1 MKLLWVRG
9 KNIGSLGNFEID
21 LADRGVLLVSGYSE
35 DEGSSNGSG
44 KSTLAT
50 KAPLWIAFGETPGG
64 LKADAIANRHAK
76 KGCEGQMGFIA
87 EDGEEYWIDRRRP
100 AKLSLYK
107 GDDDISGTTAKQ
119 TQEMINKLLGTD
131 FKTFIQ
137 TSFFGQGRAAHYAS
151 LPPKDQKAVLEQIL
165 PMAEVDAWAAYADK
179 EAKKL
184 KPQLEEMNLNLRGA
198 LSEVQTLRGQL
209 HSCEEDGIQF
219 EQQREVRIVG
229 ARERAASVEE
239 SFKPSWEALG
249 DRPDQ
254 PVGGDIEKLIADDER
269 SLAVVKI
276 LQQENAVVLERC
288 RESGNAWDNTI
299 HRLQEL
305 EKELQT
311 ESACPTCGRLYD
323 ESTQQSVGDRL
334 RSCQSK
340 LADAK
345 KTHEQATEA
354 WLYYDGM
361 RKRYDEVIQTHN
373 DTLDRLRARLSA
385 TASWDQARTV
395 LVAKVEAATA
405 AAQAALAEAENATNP
420 HVTTAQRLTLEI
432 AAAEER
438 TETLKEEHD
447 RLTEE
452 YGHLVHWREVY
463 GKEMKLKLFEDACPF
478 LEERT
483 GQHLRQL
490 KNGQL
495 HCTFS
500 TVKRLA
506 TGEAKEEFNVECWS
520 ETGGRGFASLSGG
533 EQQMVSFAIGLALA
547 DLAKRVSGSHS
558 GLLILDEPLT
568 ELDARNCEAVVDY
581 LTAEIEQGRDTVL
594 MISNEEALKGLIQ
607 NRIHVEKSDGVSRVI
622 EENN

>member
-1 MKLLWVRG
+1 MKILWIRG
-9 KNIGSLGNFEID
+9 KNIGSLEEFELD
-21 LADRGVLLVSGYSE
+21 LADRGVLLVSGFSE

-64 LKADAIANRHAK
+64 LKADAIANRHSK

-119 TQEMINKLLGTD
+119 TQEMINKLLGID

-137 TSFFGQGRAAHYAS
+137 TSFFGQGRSAHYAS

-165 PMAEVDAWAAYADK
+165 PMAEVDGWAAYADK
-179 EAKKL
+179 EAKKI
-184 KPQLEEMNLNLRGA
+184 KPLLEETTLGLRGV

-209 HSCEEDGIQF
+209 QNCEGDGVQF
-219 EQQREVRIVG
+219 EQQREVKITG
-229 ARERAASVEE
+229 AREALKSVEE

-249 DRPDQ
+249 KP
-254 PVGGDIEKLIADDER
+254 PAEINGA
-269 SLAVVKI
+269 SLCLHVV
-276 LQQENAVVLERC
+276 
-288 RESGNAWDNTI
+288 
-299 HRLQEL
+299 EL
-305 EKELQT
+305 EKRITVAAELRDQAET
-311 ESACPTCGRLYD
+311 ARDLTGESQKLWGNKAGLLGHQVDDLKKEGTCPTCGRLYD
-323 ESTQQSVGDRL
+323 GESQETVNARRDEHMEELTEAETQHEECIKVWEYYNGE
-334 RSCQSK
+334 
-340 LADAK
+340 AK
-345 KTHEQATEA
+345 RHSATISASQETIHQYQQQIEAKTTYEQA
-354 WLYYDGM
+354 
-361 RKRYDEVIQTHN
+361 KQ
-373 DTLDRLRARLSA
+373 
-385 TASWDQARTV
+385 V

-405 AAQAALAEAENATNP
+405 TAQANLASAENSTNP
-420 HVTTAQRLTLEI
+420 HVAIAQRLEIEI
-432 AAAEER
+432 AVAVEQAMVI
-438 TETLKEEHD
+438 KASHD

-452 YGHLVHWREVY
+452 YGHLAHWKDVY

-478 LEERT
+478 LEDRT
-483 GQHLRQL
+483 GHHLRQL

-495 HCTFS
+495 HCIFS

-506 TGEAKEEFNVECWS
+506 TGDAKEEFNVECWS
-520 ETGGRGFASLSGG
+520 ETGGRGFAALSGG
-533 EQQMVSFAIGLALA
+533 EQQMVSFAIGLALS
-547 DLAKRVSGSHS
+547 DLARSVSGSSS

-594 MISNEEALKGLIQ
+594 MISNEESLRGLIQ
-607 NRIHVEKSDGVSRVI
+607 NRIHIVKSRGISSVVNH
-622 EENN
+622 E